1 MDASHYCRSQGLRAR
16 HAFALSAAS
25 PALVLTS
32 MTCQVPVLSQAAAAE
47 GAAAGDAAAEEEE
60 EGAWRFDTAV
70 SHRLPVT
77 AVDWHPKL
85 NVIVSGSADHTVAL
99 TCLDL

>member
-1 MDASHYCRSQGLRAR
+1 MDAAAHCGSHGPRAR
-16 HAFALSAAS
+16 HSFAMSSTS

-32 MTCQVPVLSQAAAAE
+32 VTCQVPVLCQAAQ
-47 GAAAGDAAAEEEE
+47 DD
-60 EGAWRFDTAV
+60 WRFELAV

-77 AVDWHPKL
+77 AVDWHPML
-85 NVIVSGSADHTVAL
+85 NAVISGSADHSVWL